1 MIINVESILFCENLD
16 ILIYFFQFQDSLMNK
31 VQKNNINYMLFIIN
45 VYIYTL
51 SNYYIM
57 KIEKIITNVYIH
69 THTQFIVAL

>member
-45 VYIYTL
+45 VYIYIVKL
-51 SNYYIM
+51 LYYENRKNNNKCIH
-57 KIEKIITNVYIH
+57 TH